1 MTSPDDPAGVT
12 GALAS
17 LRAKMDRLT
26 ALDVPGTTVERPTAP
41 VADVP
46 GLPAGVGEV
55 YRIIGRLE
63 GSYFR
68 FPTPPSV
75 VSESAWES
83 RPVDDEDPMGNP
95 VEIGFEILGAP
106 PEIDGAPIRMDASD
120 GGVYWLDPDDYMF
133 LWENPDEDVAIEDFA
148 PSLAEFFDA
157 FVLGPRYPEL
167 VRTVLGDDALKRAAA
182 SDAWTKLLTEAGL
195 LGSPEENA

>member
-1 MTSPDDPAGVT
+1 MGVED
-12 GALAS
+12 ALAS
-17 LRAKMDRLT
+17 LRAKMDRVTGLT
-26 ALDVPGTTVERPTAP
+26 VRGATVARPASGVEDV
-41 VADVP
+41 D
-46 GLPAGVGEV
+46 GLPEGVGEV
-55 YRIIGRLE
+55 YRIIGHLE

-68 FPTPPSV
+68 FPTPSSI
-75 VSESAWES
+75 VSQEAWES

-106 PEIDGAPIRMDASD
+106 PEIDGAPIRMDAND
-120 GGVYWLDPDDYMF
+120 GGVYWLDPDDYVF

-148 PSLAEFFDA
+148 PSLAEFLDA

-167 VRTVLGDDALKRAAA
+167 VRTVLGDDALERAPK
-182 SDAWTKLLTEAGL
+182 SDAWFTLLTEAGL